1 MKKRLIA
8 IMVAGI
14 ICATLLA
21 GCKEEEETKTPTM
34 CPVSGS
40 VLESSEVVEKDMK
53 LVTKYDIDYSLDQ
66 WKITDLKMINISA
79 KLENMPKNAEVLV
92 EHVHIDMALKS
103 TDPYLDGLAVNS
115 MDDSFLGYSQDG
127 FVISETYAYNNKFA
141 VGGFNNDLKVRWGDE
156 YVSYDRLTESS
167 LINIGEV
174 YANELQVVYNLL
186 IKYEGEKYFH
196 TISVANEFLIPVA
209 S

>member
-66 WKITDLKMINISA
+66 WKITDSKMINISA

-141 VGGFNNDLKVRWGDE
+141 VGGFNNDLKVRWGD
-156 YVSYDRLTESS
+156 VSYDRLTESS

-174 YANELQVVYNLL
+174 YANELQAVYNLL

-196 TISVANEFLIPVA
+196 TVSVANKFLIPVA

>member
-66 WKITDLKMINISA
+66 WKITDSKMINISA

-103 TDPYLDGLAVNS
+103 TDLYLDGLAVNS

-141 VGGFNNDLKVRWGDE
+141 VGGFNNDLKVRWGD
-156 YVSYDRLTESS
+156 VGYDRLTESS

>member
-66 WKITDLKMINISA
+66 WKITDSKMINISA
-79 KLENMPKNAEVLV
+79 KLENMPKNAEVPCR
-92 EHVHIDMALKS
+92 
-103 TDPYLDGLAVNS
+103 TCPYRYGIKINRS
-115 MDDSFLGYSQDG
+115 
-127 FVISETYAYNNKFA
+127 IS
-141 VGGFNNDLKVRWGDE
+141 GW
-156 YVSYDRLTESS
+156 
-167 LINIGEV
+167 
-174 YANELQVVYNLL
+174 
-186 IKYEGEKYFH
+186 
-196 TISVANEFLIPVA
+196 ISC
-209 S
+209 

>member
-1 MKKRLIA
+1 
-8 IMVAGI
+8 
-14 ICATLLA
+14 
-21 GCKEEEETKTPTM
+21 
-34 CPVSGS
+34 
-40 VLESSEVVEKDMK
+40 
-53 LVTKYDIDYSLDQ
+53 
-66 WKITDLKMINISA
+66 
-79 KLENMPKNAEVLV
+79 
-92 EHVHIDMALKS
+92 
-103 TDPYLDGLAVNS
+103 

-141 VGGFNNDLKVRWGDE
+141 VGGFNNDLKVRWGD
-156 YVSYDRLTESS
+156 VGYDRLTESS

>member
-66 WKITDLKMINISA
+66 WKITDSKMINISA

-141 VGGFNNDLKVRWGDE
+141 VGGFNNDLKVRWGD
-156 YVSYDRLTESS
+156 VSYDRLTESS

-196 TISVANEFLIPVA
+196 TISVANKFLIPVA

>member
-66 WKITDLKMINISA
+66 WKITDSKMINISA

-141 VGGFNNDLKVRWGDE
+141 VGGFNNDLKVRWGD
-156 YVSYDRLTESS
+156 VSYDRLTESS